1 MDLNAYFDPSVY
13 HKIYTMAKIEVL
25 RENTDPNTILIR
37 AFVGAWKWNQSDPL
51 EMAADEFMSKL
62 TYTTEG
68 ALARQ
73 YVQVIIKRNRRN
85 FKEYPRIF

>member
-1 MDLNAYFDPSVY
+1 MDLNAYFDPYVY

-73 YVQVIIKRNRRN
+73 YVQVIIKRNRN